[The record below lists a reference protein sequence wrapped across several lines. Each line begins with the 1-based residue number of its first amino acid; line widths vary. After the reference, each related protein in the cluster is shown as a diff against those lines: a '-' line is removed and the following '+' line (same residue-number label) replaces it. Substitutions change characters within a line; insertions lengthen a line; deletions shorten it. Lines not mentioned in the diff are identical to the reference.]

1 MSNIT
6 FKGQFGSTGDLPT
19 VAVKLGDM
27 YICDTDNYQ
36 SVVANRTYNKNDQA
50 VYRTINGSPGWSI
63 IKNYSGQETGR
74 TITLPN
80 VNFDKVEVEIVYE
93 DEIENNSI
101 VVRDLTYEDKVIL
114 QTLVKTDEQILNLN
128 PEDYGNTYQQIDID
142 LGTSFGGWKFG
153 QDAFGQKVNL
163 IKTIPLSGKGQH
175 VKLLM
180 IDFTKSKW
188 TLETMGIAYK
198 MRKARGK

>member
-1 MSNIT
+1 MSYT
-6 FKGQFGSTGDLPT
+6 FKGTFGSNNDLPINGNQ
-19 VAVKLGDM
+19 LGDM
-27 YICDTDNYQ
+27 YICDQNNYF
-36 SVVANRTYNKNDQA
+36 SAVANRTYNINDQA
-50 VYRTINGSPGWSI
+50 VYREINGSPQWGINRS
-63 IKNYSGQETGR
+63 YTGTDVGR
-74 TITLPN
+74 EFTLPN
-80 VNFDKVEVEIVYE
+80 VNFARVEVELVY
-93 DEIENNSI
+93 DDDVANNNI

-142 LGTSFGGWKFG
+142 LGTSFGGWTFG
-153 QDAFGQKVNL
+153 KDAFGTKINL

-198 MRKARGK
+198 MRKAKGR

>member
-1 MSNIT
+1 MSIYT
-6 FKGQFGSTGDLPT
+6 FKGTFGSSGDLPT
-19 VAVKLGDM
+19 TGLKLGDM
-27 YICDTDNYQ
+27 YICDTANYLSQ
-36 SVVANRTYNKNDQA
+36 VANKTFNVNDQA
-50 VYRTINGSPGWSI
+50 IWRMVNNIPAWSVIRT
-63 IKNYSGQETGR
+63 YSGQETGR
-74 TITLPN
+74 EFTLPN
-80 VNFDKVEVEIVYE
+80 INFDKVEVELVYE
-93 DEIENNSI
+93 DPVEYNNI
-101 VVRDLTYEDKVIL
+101 VIRDQTYEDKVIL

-153 QDAFGQKVNL
+153 QDAFGSKVNL

-175 VKLLM
+175 VKLFI

-198 MRKARGK
+198 MRKARGR